1 MTPFQAIL
9 AAAAVTLALPAFA
22 DSELAVTDAYARVA
36 SPAAQSGA
44 IFMVIEN
51 HGSSDDRLVSV
62 ATDAAA
68 RAELHTHL
76 AGQDGVVQM
85 VEVTEGFA
93 VPAHGSHALAR
104 GGDHVML
111 MGLAKPLKEGD
122 EVALTLTFESGKV
135 LEVTAPVD
143 LSREAPMGE
152 HMKGM
157 THGN

>member
-9 AAAAVTLALPAFA
+9 AAAAVTFALPAFA

-51 HGSSDDRLVSV
+51 HGASDDRLVSA

-76 AGQDGVVQM
+76 AGQDGVMQM
-85 VEVTEGFA
+85 VEVKEGFP

-111 MGLAKPLKEGD
+111 MGLTKPLKEGD
-122 EVALTLTFESGKV
+122 EIALTLTFESGKV
-135 LEVTAPVD
+135 LEVAAPVD
-143 LSREAPMGE
+143 TSREAPMGD